1 MSTNTGFAPTLWI
14 VPGGREEGERRCNH
28 FVIPADVERAH
39 GDEQGVGAVGAADC
53 VFRSGERGDVRLE
66 LGDRLAEDEGLI
78 VYHGEHRGE
87 DGLADGGV
95 LGLQVKQA
103 VQACILGQFCD
114 VLAKYSSAVKL
125 LKLAGRMEEVNEVH
139 QIVVSAPHTAYNTA
153 VTLSAVNRRSGR
165 TTENPPMA
173 TRISNTTPPGPD
185 LNDATAPNG
194 GIADFDYSNFYYS
207 SSDDIFAIFDPYNEW
222 WYGHARDNGYYLF
235 SQPMSTPPG
244 PRIDLEE
251 QLGHERLKLLNLA
264 SYNYLGLSY
273 HPEVIDAAKK
283 ALDHYGLGAAG
294 SPILSG
300 TMEVHVQLEKAL
312 AKFKKKDAVM
322 VFPTGYSTNVGLI
335 QALMRPGDWVIMDQ
349 NVHASIVDG
358 AILSKANVRFFRH
371 NRPDDLE
378 RKLSGTTGKRLVI
391 VEGVYSMDGDDARLP
406 EIVEVAQAP
415 RRAHHDRRGALD
427 VPLRQGRARRGREV
441 RPRGR
446 HRHPRRHVLE
456 GARRHGRLRRGL
468 AGAVQLPHGLR
479 AFARV
484 LVRALAGGVGGRAAG
499 AARSQEREPQL
510 RERTLGQRRLHARA
524 AWPRPAS
531 TSASP
536 RRRSSRS

>member
-1 MSTNTGFAPTLWI
+1 
-14 VPGGREEGERRCNH
+14 
-28 FVIPADVERAH
+28 
-39 GDEQGVGAVGAADC
+39 
-53 VFRSGERGDVRLE
+53 
-66 LGDRLAEDEGLI
+66 
-78 VYHGEHRGE
+78 
-87 DGLADGGV
+87 
-95 LGLQVKQA
+95 
-103 VQACILGQFCD
+103 
-114 VLAKYSSAVKL
+114 
-125 LKLAGRMEEVNEVH
+125 
-139 QIVVSAPHTAYNTA
+139 
-153 VTLSAVNRRSGR
+153 
-165 TTENPPMA
+165 MA
-173 TRISNTTPPGPD
+173 TRISNTTPPEEET
-185 LNDATAPNG
+185 NDAAAPNG

-273 HPEVIDAAKK
+273 HPEVIAAAKS

-312 AKFKKKDAVM
+312 AKFKRKDAVM

-378 RKLSGTTGKRLVI
+378 RKLRGTTGKRLVI
-391 VEGVYSMDGDDARLP
+391 VEGVYSMDGDEARLP
-406 EIVEVAQAP
+406 EIVEVAK
-415 RRAHHDRRGALD
+415 
-427 VPLRQGRARRGREV
+427 
-441 RPRGR
+441 R
-446 HRHPRRHVLE
+446 H
-456 GARRHGRLRRGL
+456 GARTMIDEAHSTFLYGENGRGVAEKYGL
-468 AGAVQLPHGLR
+468 EEDIDIHVGTFSKALGGMGGFVAGSQALYNYLMG
-479 AFARV
+479 FARSRVFSCALSPAVSAGV
-484 LVRALAGGVGGRAAG
+484 LQALKIA
-499 AARSQEREPQL
+499 EREPQL
-510 RERTLGQRRLHARA
+510 RETLWSNVAYMRGLLAEA
-524 AWPRPAS
+524 GIDVGES
-531 TSASP
+531 TSQIIPIMIRNDRKIFGVAQSLQRAGLYLQP
-536 RRRSSRS
+536 IIYPAVAKNRSRFRISISATHTTQQLDEAATILADVLTAEGVR